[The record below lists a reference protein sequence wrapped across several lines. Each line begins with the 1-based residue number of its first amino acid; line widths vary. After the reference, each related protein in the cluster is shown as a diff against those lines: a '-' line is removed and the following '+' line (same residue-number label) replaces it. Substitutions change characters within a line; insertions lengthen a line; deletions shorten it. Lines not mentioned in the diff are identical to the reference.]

1 MSQGARLHGWRPLVY
16 IGATELVSARGY
28 TLTIAGDVAVDS
40 AFGELWK
47 TATGGPLGASGNID
61 ALLEHDQKILFTAAT
76 NTSRA
81 TTHVMI
87 YPNRADIADVLS
99 FDALF
104 GTSFSGDVGSMQ
116 KNPGDFTVNGAVA
129 VSGFS

>member
-1 MSQGARLHGWRPLVY
+1 LVY
-16 IGATELVSARGY
+16 LDGTELVSARGY
-28 TLTIAGDVAVDS
+28 TLTITGDVAVDS

-47 TATGGPLGASGNID
+47 TATGGPLGATGNID
-61 ALLEHDQKILFTAAT
+61 ALLEHDQKLIFSKAT
-76 NTSRA
+76 STTRA
-81 TTHVMI
+81 TSAVLI

-99 FDALF
+99 FNALF

-116 KNPGDFTVNGAVA
+116 KNPGDFTVNGAVT